1 MFLIKRVNEQRS
13 FVDDL
18 AFPRGC
24 KFSSWLSSTRN
35 WDLSWWMVLIFV
47 ICDRFL
53 RKEILSFIFGGSRV
67 PKFQADQKHTH
78 LDLDFQVPSNNLT
91 FYTHCK
97 VLLEMQLPYFWNSK
111 NRHGCKNIPYFWNFI
126 NRSIFGIPL
135 VVTSFSF
142 WLIVCMYVCKVGRSL
157 AWFLDWKSAIVC
169 LFFLS
174 FSSLFF
180 PLPFL
185 YTNIIT
191 NWF

>member
-1 MFLIKRVNEQRS
+1 MLKLSESPMFLKMVNEQRS

-35 WDLSWWMVLIFV
+35 WDLSWWMVLIDFRFCFV
-47 ICDRFL
+47 VRLL

-91 FYTHCK
+91 FYPHCK
-97 VLLEMQLPYFWNSK
+97 VLLEMEFSYKWNSK
-111 NRHGCKNIPYFWNFI
+111 NRHGCKNIPYFWNSI

-135 VVTSFSF
+135 VVTFFFSF
-142 WLIVCMYVCKVGRSL
+142 LFDWLYVCMYVCM
-157 AWFLDWKSAIVC
+157 
-169 LFFLS
+169 
-174 FSSLFF
+174 
-180 PLPFL
+180 
-185 YTNIIT
+185 
-191 NWF
+191 